1 MPIRDKFKKIVHL
14 MIMYVKYKLDNW
26 PPPLEML
33 VFGLQWLAVIIPTIL
48 IIGAVVGSIHGESYI
63 PYLQKLMILMGIMLL
78 VQTLW
83 GHKLPLVIGPATV
96 LLIGVLATLDQ
107 GAGAINTSIIIG
119 GGILALLAGGGL
131 FKYVEKLFTPKVIIV
146 ILMLIA
152 FTLTPTI
159 LNLITAGGI
168 VAPVNNFI
176 FALFLLLIA
185 FIAHGFLK
193 GLWKST
199 LPLWIM
205 LLGSFGYYGIF
216 KVMSPVQD
224 LSVVAFPGNFMVL
237 AVPDVGVVIA
247 FLICFLA
254 LAINDLGS
262 IQAIGSLLK
271 ADKMKDRVRRGITTT
286 GLGNVLA
293 GFLGV
298 IGPVN
303 YSMSPGIIFSTK
315 CASRFTLIPVGIILL
330 ILSFSPMAIGI
341 MSNIPS
347 PVIGAVLIY
356 IMTAQIGAAL
366 LVGVENNVFTSLD
379 DGIIIG
385 MPILLGT
392 VLAFLPPTL
401 SAQLPTIIRPIIANG
416 FVMGI
421 LAVLLLE
428 HIIYRD
434 KSEENQE

>member
-1 MPIRDKFKKIVHL
+1 
-14 MIMYVKYKLDNW
+14 MYLKYKLEDR
-26 PPPLEML
+26 PKPLET
-33 VFGLQWLAVIIPTIL
+33 FIFSLQWLAVIIPTIL
-48 IIGAVVGSIHGESYI
+48 IIGAVVGSLHGESYI
-63 PYLQKLMILMGIMLL
+63 PYLQKLMILMGVMIL

-107 GAGAINTSIIIG
+107 GVGSINTSIIIG
-119 GGILALLAGGGL
+119 GGVLALLAGSGL
-131 FKYVEKLFTPKVIIV
+131 FKYVEKLFTPRVIIV
-146 ILMLIA
+146 ILMLIT
-152 FTLTPTI
+152 FTLSPTI
-159 LNLITAGGI
+159 LNLITAGD
-168 VAPVNNFI
+168 VVSPVNNFI
-176 FALFLLLIA
+176 FALILLLIV

-193 GLWKST
+193 GLWKAT

-205 LLGSFGYYGIF
+205 LIGSFGYYSVF
-216 KVMSPVQD
+216 KTISPIQG
-224 LSVVAFPGNFMVL
+224 LSVVALPGNFIGPL
-237 AVPDVGVVIA
+237 AVPDVGVIIA

-262 IQAIGSLLK
+262 IQAVGSLLK
-271 ADKMKDRVRRGITTT
+271 ADKMKERVSRGITTT

-293 GFLGV
+293 GFIGV

-303 YSMSPGIIFSTK
+303 YSMSPGIIFSTES
-315 CASRFTLIPVGIILL
+315 ASRFTLIPVGIALL
-330 ILSFSPMAIGI
+330 ILSLSPMAIGV

-347 PVIGAVLIY
+347 PVIGVVLIY

-366 LVGVENNVFTSLD
+366 LLGVENNVFTSLD
-379 DGIIIG
+379 DGVIIG
-385 MPILLGT
+385 MPIIIGT
-392 VLAFLPPTL
+392 LVAFLPSTL

-421 LAVLLLE
+421 LTVLLME

-434 KSEENQE
+434 KIQVNPD

>member
-1 MPIRDKFKKIVHL
+1 
-14 MIMYVKYKLDNW
+14 MIMNLKYELDSW
-26 PPPLEML
+26 PPPLEMF

-48 IIGAVVGSIHGESYI
+48 IIGAVVGSIQGESYI
-63 PYLQKLMILMGIMLL
+63 PYLQKLLLLMGIMLL

-107 GAGAINTSIIIG
+107 GVGAINTSIIIG
-119 GGILALLAGGGL
+119 GGVPALLAGSGL
-131 FKYVEKLFTPKVIIV
+131 FKYVEKLFTSKVIIV

-159 LNLITAGGI
+159 LNLITADGI
-168 VAPVNNFI
+168 VSPINNFL

-185 FIAHGFLK
+185 FIVHGLLK

-205 LLGSFGYYGIF
+205 LLGSLGYYGIF
-216 KVMSPVQD
+216 RVMSPVQD
-224 LSVVAFPGNFMVL
+224 LSVVAFSGSFMEL
-237 AVPDVGVVIA
+237 AVPDIGVVIA

-254 LAINDLGS
+254 LTINDLGS

-271 ADKMKDRVRRGITTT
+271 ADKMNDRVRRGITTT
-286 GLGNVLA
+286 GLGNILA
-293 GFLGV
+293 GFMGV

-330 ILSFSPMAIGI
+330 ILAFSPLAIGFI
-341 MSNIPS
+341 SNIPS
-347 PVIGAVLIY
+347 PVIGTVLIY

-366 LVGVENNVFTSLD
+366 LVGFENNVFKSLD

-392 VLAFLPPTL
+392 VVAFLPATL
-401 SAQLPTIIRPIIANG
+401 SSQLPTIIRPIIANG

-428 HIIYRD
+428 HVIYRD
-434 KSEENQE
+434 KPQDDPA

>member
-1 MPIRDKFKKIVHL
+1 
-14 MIMYVKYKLDNW
+14 
-26 PPPLEML
+26 
-33 VFGLQWLAVIIPTIL
+33 
-48 IIGAVVGSIHGESYI
+48 
-63 PYLQKLMILMGIMLL
+63 
-78 VQTLW
+78 
-83 GHKLPLVIGPATV
+83 
-96 LLIGVLATLDQ
+96 
-107 GAGAINTSIIIG
+107 
-119 GGILALLAGGGL
+119 
-131 FKYVEKLFTPKVIIV
+131 
-146 ILMLIA
+146 
-152 FTLTPTI
+152 
-159 LNLITAGGI
+159 
-168 VAPVNNFI
+168 
-176 FALFLLLIA
+176 
-185 FIAHGFLK
+185 
-193 GLWKST
+193 
-199 LPLWIM
+199 
-205 LLGSFGYYGIF
+205 
-216 KVMSPVQD
+216 MSPVQD
-224 LSVVAFPGNFMVL
+224 LSVVALPGNFMVL

-366 LVGVENNVFTSLD
+366 LVSVENNVFTSLD